1 MRLTIIAFFALLFG
15 MNTAIAD
22 GHDKANAFG
31 FALNVPAEN
40 IAEVE
45 AVLASH
51 MKFMQS
57 THSVTGDASTRL
69 NSYSVI
75 KGPVLVDPTDPSKGT
90 TGGMMYILSE
100 HYETPAGFA
109 KHMKASTGWSDLPK
123 MQEMMMKFGV
133 GAVYPG
139 FHMQSMNR

>member
-1 MRLTIIAFFALLFG
+1 MRLTIFALFALLFSV
-15 MNTAIAD
+15 NTAFAD
-22 GHDKANAFG
+22 GHGKPNAFG

-45 AVLASH
+45 AILTSH
-51 MKFMQS
+51 MKFMES
-57 THSVTGDASTRL
+57 THTVTGDASTRL

-100 HYETPAGFA
+100 HYETAKGFA
-109 KHMKASTGWSDLPK
+109 KHMEASTGWSDLPK
-123 MQEMMMKFGV
+123 MQAMMMKYGV

>member
-1 MRLTIIAFFALLFG
+1 MRLTILAFFALLFG

-22 GHDKANAFG
+22 GHDEANAF
-31 FALNVPAEN
+31 
-40 IAEVE
+40 
-45 AVLASH
+45 
-51 MKFMQS
+51 
-57 THSVTGDASTRL
+57 
-69 NSYSVI
+69 
-75 KGPVLVDPTDPSKGT
+75 
-90 TGGMMYILSE
+90 
-100 HYETPAGFA
+100 GFA

>member
-31 FALNVPAEN
+31 FALNVPAEH

-51 MKFMQS
+51 MK
-57 THSVTGDASTRL
+57 
-69 NSYSVI
+69 
-75 KGPVLVDPTDPSKGT
+75 
-90 TGGMMYILSE
+90 
-100 HYETPAGFA
+100 
-109 KHMKASTGWSDLPK
+109 ASTGWERPAENAGDDDEIRCWRRLS
-123 MQEMMMKFGV
+123 
-133 GAVYPG
+133 G
-139 FHMQSMNR
+139 FPYAKHEPLTSSEFRPDRACVPVWS

>member
-1 MRLTIIAFFALLFG
+1 MRLTIIALIALLFG

-31 FALNVPAEN
+31 FALNVPAEH

-51 MKFMQS
+51 MTFMQS

-75 KGPVLVDPTDPSKGT
+75 KGPVLVDPMDPSYGT
-90 TGGMMYILSE
+90 TGGMMYILR
-100 HYETPAGFA
+100 AI
-109 KHMKASTGWSDLPK
+109 MKRRQALPNTCR
-123 MQEMMMKFGV
+123 QV
-133 GAVYPG
+133 PDGATFPKC
-139 FHMQSMNR
+139 RR